1 MVQWI
6 NVQPKPNENKL
17 PEKIELYH
25 DKDDKNGKDDKNEKD
40 DEHEISNFGFFS
52 CAFLITMGLLFNKF
66 TYEIIPALITSQPTN
81 TDDNSWKPPES
92 PIYLIASLY
101 IGILELY
108 LNFIIAIVKPIF
120 LIIPKCEIPP
130 LVSIFI
136 FNLMIILSA
145 MLPKITT
152 DQCKKVGELMGR
164 RLLQASFASPMVST
178 LLGSESE

>member
-6 NVQPKPNENKL
+6 NAQPKPKPNDNKL
-17 PEKIELYH
+17 PEQIELSH
-25 DKDDKNGKDDKNEKD
+25 DNDKDDNNDKD
-40 DEHEISNFGFFS
+40 DEHEISNLGFFF
-52 CAFLITMGLLFNKF
+52 CAFMITLGLLFNKF
-66 TYEIIPALITSQPTN
+66 TYEIIPPLITSQPTN

-164 RLLQASFASPMVST
+164 RLLQASYTSPMVSI
-178 LLGSESE
+178 